1 MAALLPEALDP
12 FRGYLILGMYND
24 ANDEL
29 ERLPA
34 ELKTHPAVLS
44 ARLDLL
50 MEMERWE
57 DGVILGRSLFKLWP
71 DECSFY
77 VRTGFCLHEMKRTQE
92 ARQTLLDGPEALR
105 SHAVYFYNLA
115 CYEAQLG
122 NIAEAKRQLASC
134 FKMDKNYKA
143 ESLDDPDLEPL
154 WRTLLPESSPPRS
167 DL

>member
-1 MAALLPEALDP
+1 MIPFPDALES
-12 FRGYLILGMYND
+12 FNGYLVLGMYDD

-29 ERLPA
+29 ERLPN

-44 ARLDLL
+44 AQFDLL
-50 MEMERWE
+50 MEMERWD

-77 VRTGFCLHEMKRTQE
+77 IRTAFCQHELKLTHD
-92 ARQTLLDGPEALR
+92 ARQTLLDGPEVLR
-105 SHAVYFYNLA
+105 THAVYFYNLA

-122 NIAEAKRQLASC
+122 NIAEAKRQLKTC
-134 FKMDKNYKA
+134 FKLDKNYKA

-154 WRTLLPESSPPRS
+154 WRTIEE
-167 DL
+167 

>member
-1 MAALLPEALDP
+1 VTTLPQDTLEP
-12 FRGYLILGMYND
+12 FNGYLALGMYNE

-44 ARLDLL
+44 SRLNLL
-50 MEMERWE
+50 MEMRRWE
-57 DGVILGRSLFKLWP
+57 DGAILGRSLFKLWP

-77 VRTGFCLHEMKRTQE
+77 VRTAFCLHEMKRTPE
-92 ARQTLLDGPEALR
+92 ARQTLLDGPETLR
-105 SHAVYFYNLA
+105 SHAVFFYNLA

-122 NIAEAKRQLASC
+122 NIAESKRQLSIA

-154 WRTLLPESSPPRS
+154 WRAVDT
-167 DL
+167 